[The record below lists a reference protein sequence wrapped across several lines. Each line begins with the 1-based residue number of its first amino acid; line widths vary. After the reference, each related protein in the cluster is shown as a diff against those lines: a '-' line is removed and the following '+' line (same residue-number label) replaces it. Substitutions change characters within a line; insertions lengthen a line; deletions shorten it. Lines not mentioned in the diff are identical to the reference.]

1 MPKLKSKK
9 SVKKRFLVTGSGKFK
24 MAPSGKRH
32 GMSKRSKKFIRNS
45 RRMVTMSASDAA
57 RINHLLPYNK

>member
-9 SVKKRFLVTGSGKFK
+9 SVTKRFLVTGNGKLK

-32 GMSKRSKKFIRNS
+32 GMSKRSKKFIRW
-45 RRMVTMSASDAA
+45 R
-57 RINHLLPYNK
+57 L

>member
-1 MPKLKSKK
+1 MPKLKTK
-9 SVKKRFLVTGSGKFK
+9 SSIKKRFSRTGNGKLK
-24 MAPSGKRH
+24 MAPSGKKH

-45 RRMVTMSASDAA
+45 RRMVIMSASDAA